1 MGTVPDF
8 GEEATAVKYKT
19 RQRQALLDYFSSVKG
34 QHVTV
39 GDVCAYFQEQGAP
52 IGKTTVYRQVE
63 ALAAEGVLRKYV
75 IDESSAACFAFEE
88 ETPHCQALHC
98 KCEQCG
104 KLLHLPA
111 DTFAAME
118 RDLSG
123 RHGFRLNRRRTVLYG
138 LCEDCTTTG
147 GGGCA
152 PE

>member
-1 MGTVPDF
+1 M
-8 GEEATAVKYKT
+8 AVKYKT
-19 RQRQALLDYFSSVKG
+19 KQRQALLDFFSSVAG

-39 GDVCAYFQEQGAP
+39 GDVCAHFAAQGPP

-63 ALAAEGVLRKYV
+63 ALAAEGILKKYV
-75 IDESSAACFAFEE
+75 VDESSAACFALEE
-88 ETPHCQALHC
+88 EPPHCQALHC

-123 RHGFRLNRRRTVLYG
+123 HHGFRLNRRRIVLYG
-138 LCEDCTTTG
+138 LCETCAEAAGD
-147 GGGCA
+147 GCA
-152 PE
+152 PT

>member
-1 MGTVPDF
+1 METVPDF
-8 GEEATAVKYKT
+8 KKEVTAVKYKT
-19 RQRQALLDYFSSVKG
+19 RHRQALVDYFYAVKG

-39 GDVCAYFQEQGAP
+39 GDICAHFEAQGMP

-63 ALAAEGVLRKYV
+63 ALAAEGILRKYV

-88 ETPHCQALHC
+88 EAPHCQAIHC

-118 RDLSG
+118 RDLS
-123 RHGFRLNRRRTVLYG
+123 RWHGFRLNRRRTVLYG
-138 LCEDCTTTG
+138 LCE
-147 GGGCA
+147 GCA
-152 PE
+152 EAAEGGRV